1 MASHAPEIP
10 SRQRRIGLVGERIIS
25 VKKNTDGDIV
35 AVKLSSG
42 KILQYD
48 EAVEKAKKGE
58 IEHVDVVQ
66 RYGRDILRSEADGTT
81 ENNLDRLPT
90 FE

>member
-1 MASHAPEIP
+1 MA
-10 SRQRRIGLVGERIIS
+10 ERIIA
-25 VKKNTDGDIV
+25 VKKNREGDIV
-35 AVKLSSG
+35 SVKLDSG

-58 IEHVDVVQ
+58 IEHVDVVH
-66 RYGRDILRSEADGTT
+66 RYGRDILRSEADGTE

>member
-1 MASHAPEIP
+1 M
-10 SRQRRIGLVGERIIS
+10 
-25 VKKNTDGDIV
+25 
-35 AVKLSSG
+35 
-42 KILQYD
+42 
-48 EAVEKAKKGE
+48 EKAKKGE

-81 ENNLDRLPT
+81 ANNLDRLPT